1 MKQLH
6 SYSLLHHNT
15 FGIDAHC
22 NRFCEYSST
31 EELCQLINELH
42 SHPDE
47 PFLHIGGGSNLLF
60 TKDFEGTILHSA
72 IKGIETTDNPDGTVT
87 VRAGAGE
94 DWDEFVAHCVAE
106 GLYGLE
112 NLSFIPGEVGASAVQ
127 NIGAYGTEVADCIEQ
142 VEAVSLSDGSVRSFI
157 NKECQ
162 YAYRSSIFKTTL
174 RGQYAIT
181 HVSYRLSR
189 TFKAD
194 ISYGGLSREITARGL
209 STENLTAQTLRDLII
224 DIRRNKLPDPK
235 DIGSAGSFFI
245 NPVVSTEKFAE
256 LADRYPNI
264 PHYPAPN
271 GVKVPAGWLIE
282 QCGWKGKKLGR
293 AGVYEKQALVL
304 VNCGGATGSDIVAL
318 SDAIRADVR
327 QTFGIEIVPEVNF
340 I

>member
-1 MKQLH
+1 MP
-6 SYSLLHHNT
+6 SLLSHNT
-15 FGIDAHC
+15 FGIDAQC
-22 NRFCEYSST
+22 RRFCEYTSID
-31 EELCQLINELH
+31 ELRLFIDELH
-42 SHPDE
+42 SHPNE

-60 TKDFEGTILHSA
+60 TQDFDGTILHSA
-72 IKGIETTDNPDGTVT
+72 IKGIETTENADGTVT

-94 DWDEFVAHCVAE
+94 DWDEFVAHCVAN

-112 NLSFIPGEVGASAVQ
+112 NLSLIPGEVGASAVQ
-127 NIGAYGTEVADCIEQ
+127 NIGAYGTEVADCIEL
-142 VEAVSLSDGSVRSFI
+142 VEAVSLNDGTMRTFI

-162 YAYRSSIFKTTL
+162 YDYRNSIFKTAL
-174 RGQYAIT
+174 RGGYAIT
-181 HVSYRLSR
+181 YVSYRLSR

-194 ISYGGLSREITARGL
+194 VSYGGLAREIAARGL
-209 STENLTAQTLRDLII
+209 SPENLTAQALRDLII

-245 NPVVSTEKFAE
+245 NPVVNEEKFAE
-256 LADRYPNI
+256 LAALYPNI

-282 QCGWKGKKLGR
+282 QCGWKGKRLGR

-304 VNCGGATGSDIVAL
+304 INCGGATGSDIVAL

-327 QTFGIEIVPEVNF
+327 HTFGIEIVPEVNF